1 MKSYSAP
8 ASLFEFQQAKPNF
21 DFSFLI
27 TAQPAIKNAR
37 MFRFSMCLHYAL
49 LRARES
55 IEIAVRFYTTLIL
68 KCCPSS
74 AAYWKWSER
83 GFIAIDS

>member
-1 MKSYSAP
+1 MLEALLALHP
-8 ASLFEFQQAKPNF
+8 LLNFDKPKPIF
-21 DFSFLI
+21 DFSFL
-27 TAQPAIKNAR
+27 TQPAIKNAR